1 MGRSPS
7 GGGAG
12 SLASG
17 GVTSIR
23 GTEEQGATFV
33 ELFFDLVFVF
43 AVTQV
48 TASLARD
55 LTASGLLRAL
65 IVFWLVWW
73 SWTQYTW
80 SLNEADTEHVRIR
93 FITLLATAL
102 AFLMAVTVP
111 LITTE
116 WGWLFALSYLIL
128 RVVGIGLQ
136 WRLAGDD
143 VVWIR
148 SVQTWALM
156 SSLGL
161 LAILTAMFLPP
172 DRRFIALG
180 AAALLDVVAALR
192 AGRNEWRLFPGHF
205 SERHGL
211 FVIIVLGESLI
222 AAGVALSEQPL
233 SGRLL
238 MVAVTAVAGSCALWW
253 TYFGWAKDRLEETM
267 RSQSPARI
275 GRYAR
280 DVYSFAHFPL
290 IFGVIGYAISIE
302 ETIAHPKDPLALP
315 ELAALGVGVGL
326 IVGGTALALTLAG
339 VRVPAVRWWVII
351 ALVAAIP
358 ALGLIP
364 AWVALSLV
372 SLLVAVLAIV
382 ETRQNL
388 D

>member
-1 MGRSPS
+1 M
-7 GGGAG
+7 
-12 SLASG
+12 
-17 GVTSIR
+17 TSIR

-48 TASLARD
+48 TASLAHD
-55 LTASGLLRAL
+55 PTGSGLLRAL

-73 SWTQYTW
+73 AWTQYTW
-80 SLNEADTEHVRIR
+80 SLNEADTEHGSIR

-116 WGWLFALSYLIL
+116 WGWLFALAYLVL
-128 RVVGIGLQ
+128 RMVGISLQ
-136 WRLAGDD
+136 WRLAGGDI
-143 VVWIR
+143 VWTR
-148 SVQTWALM
+148 SVRTWTLM

-161 LAILTAMFLPP
+161 LAVLTAMFLPP
-172 DRRFIALG
+172 DRRILALG
-180 AAALLDVVAALR
+180 VAAILDVIAALR
-192 AGRNEWRLFPGHF
+192 AGRNEWRLFAGHF

-211 FVIIVLGESLI
+211 FVIIALGEALI
-222 AAGVALSEQPL
+222 AAGVTLSDQPL
-233 SGRLL
+233 SGPLL

-267 RSQSPARI
+267 RSQGPARI

-290 IFGVIGYAISIE
+290 IFGVIGYAISVE
-302 ETIAHPKDPLALP
+302 ETIAHPQDPLPVPGML
-315 ELAALGVGVGL
+315 ALGFGVVL
-326 IVGGTALALTLAG
+326 IVGATALALTLAG
-339 VRVPAVRWWVII
+339 ARVPAVRWWMMIGLL
-351 ALVAAIP
+351 ASIP

-364 AWVALSLV
+364 AWVALALV
-372 SLLVAVLAIV
+372 SLLVAVLALV
-382 ETRQNL
+382 ERGQAPNAIQPGSGSPNISSR
-388 D
+388 

>member
-1 MGRSPS
+1 M
-7 GGGAG
+7 
-12 SLASG
+12 
-17 GVTSIR
+17 TSIR

-48 TASLARD
+48 TASLAHD

-73 SWTQYTW
+73 AWTQYTW
-80 SLNEADTEHVRIR
+80 SLNEADTEHGWIR

-116 WGWLFALSYLIL
+116 WGWLFALAYLIL
-128 RVVGIGLQ
+128 RMVGISLQ
-136 WRLAGDD
+136 WRLAGGDI
-143 VVWIR
+143 VWVR
-148 SVQTWALM
+148 SVRTWAFM

-161 LAILTAMFLPP
+161 LAIITAMFLPP
-172 DRRFIALG
+172 DRRFLALG
-180 AAALLDVVAALR
+180 AAAILDVIAALR
-192 AGRNEWRLFPGHF
+192 AGRNEWRLFSGHF

-211 FVIIVLGESLI
+211 FVIIALGEALI
-222 AAGVALSEQPL
+222 AAGVTLSDQPL
-233 SGRLL
+233 SGPLL

-267 RSQSPARI
+267 SSQSQARI

-290 IFGVIGYAISIE
+290 IFGVIGYAISVE
-302 ETIAHPKDPLALP
+302 ETIAHPQDPLAVPGML
-315 ELAALGVGVGL
+315 ALGFGVSL
-326 IVGGTALALTLAG
+326 IVGGTALALTMAG
-339 VRVPAVRWWVII
+339 VRVPVVRWWMILGLL
-351 ALVAAIP
+351 ASIP

-364 AWVALSLV
+364 AWVALALV
-372 SLLVAVLAIV
+372 SLLVAVLALV
-382 ETRQNL
+382 EHGQRPTAIQPASGSPNISSR
-388 D
+388 

>member
-1 MGRSPS
+1 
-7 GGGAG
+7 
-12 SLASG
+12 
-17 GVTSIR
+17 
-23 GTEEQGATFV
+23 
-33 ELFFDLVFVF
+33 DLVFVF

-48 TASLARD
+48 TASLAHD
-55 LTASGLLRAL
+55 LTAPGLLRAV

-73 SWTQYTW
+73 AWTQYTW
-80 SLNEADTEHVRIR
+80 SLNEADTEHGWIR
-93 FITLLATAL
+93 FTTLLAAAL

-111 LITTE
+111 LISTE

-128 RVVGIGLQ
+128 RMVGIGLQ

-143 VVWIR
+143 AVWAR
-148 SVQTWALM
+148 SVRTWTLM

-161 LAILTAMFLPP
+161 LAIVVAMFLPP
-172 DRRFIALG
+172 ERRFVALG

-192 AGRNEWRLFPGHF
+192 AGRGEWRLFPGHF

-211 FVIIVLGESLI
+211 FVIIALGESLI
-222 AAGVALSEQPL
+222 AAGLTLSDHPL

-253 TYFGWAKDRLEETM
+253 TYFGWAKDRLEENM

-290 IFGVIGYAISIE
+290 IFGVIGYAISVE
-302 ETIAHPKDPLALP
+302 ETIAHPKDPLQLPGLVALC
-315 ELAALGVGVGL
+315 LGVGL
-326 IVGGTALALTLAG
+326 IVRGTALALVLAG
-339 VRVPAVRWWVII
+339 ARVPAVRWWVMIG
-351 ALVAAIP
+351 LVAAIP
-358 ALGLIP
+358 VLGPIP

-372 SLLVAVLAIV
+372 SFLVVVLALV
-382 ETRQNL
+382 ETRRQPAC
-388 D
+388 